1 MGCSPQGCKESDTT
15 EQLNDSNHPMQEPT
29 KHYLIRANDVP
40 ITQAVPSDL
49 EALCQEPGSKTKYL
63 NRKGSW

>member
-1 MGCSPQGCKESDTT
+1 
-15 EQLNDSNHPMQEPT
+15 MQEPT
-29 KHYLIRANDVP
+29 KHYLIRTKEVP

-63 NRKGSW
+63 NRKGSWCFYYLGNYKSFRSSVLGTRGRD